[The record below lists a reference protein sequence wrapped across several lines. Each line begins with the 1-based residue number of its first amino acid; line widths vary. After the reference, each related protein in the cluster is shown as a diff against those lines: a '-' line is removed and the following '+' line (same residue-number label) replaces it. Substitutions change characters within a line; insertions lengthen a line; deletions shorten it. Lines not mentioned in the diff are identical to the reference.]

1 MVYVKDS
8 FSEEIQD
15 VSIVIKDNIKY
26 AYVISEQG
34 YFEYYIPIVDVPYY
48 ARAVTDNDK
57 ILDLGRSDALI
68 VEASNS
74 NNRDEYNGLSNV
86 YVPKIS

>member
-26 AYVISEQG
+26 AYVISDRG
-34 YFEYYIPIVDVPYY
+34 
-48 ARAVTDNDK
+48 
-57 ILDLGRSDALI
+57 ILNIIFRL
-68 VEASNS
+68 
-74 NNRDEYNGLSNV
+74 
-86 YVPKIS
+86 